1 MKTRLACILALTL
14 SCTSTA
20 TFAQPK
26 MCPHLVSPVCALT
39 KAAKRSTFNNSCEAD
54 TSGAKVL
61 HDGACEGGDVCS
73 MIYTPVCATD
83 PATGKEK
90 TYSSS
95 CVAEHA
101 NAAYSHNG
109 TCKP

>member
-1 MKTRLACILALTL
+1 MKIRLACILALML
-14 SCTSTA
+14 SCLSTA
-20 TFAQPK
+20 TFAEPK

-39 KAAKRSTFNNSCEAD
+39 KDAKRSTFNNSCEAD
-54 TSGAKVL
+54 ASSAKVL

-101 NAAYSHNG
+101 NAAYTHQG
-109 TCKP
+109 ACKP

>member
-1 MKTRLACILALTL
+1 MKTGLACILALML
-14 SCTSTA
+14 SCVSTA
-20 TFAQPK
+20 TFAEPK
-26 MCPHLVSPVCALT
+26 MCPHLVSPVCALA
-39 KAAKRSTFNNSCEAD
+39 KDAKRSTFNNSCEAD
-54 TSGAKVL
+54 ASGAKVL

-95 CVAEHA
+95 CVAEHG
-101 NAAYSHNG
+101 NAAHVHDG
-109 TCKP
+109 ECKA

>member
-1 MKTRLACILALTL
+1 MKTKLACILALTI
-14 SCTSTA
+14 SGSPTVA
-20 TFAQPK
+20 FAQPK

-39 KAAKRSTFNNSCEAD
+39 KDAKRSTFNNSCEAD
-54 TSGAKVL
+54 ASSARVL

-83 PATGKEK
+83 PATGREK

-101 NAAYSHNG
+101 DAAYTHDG
-109 TCKP
+109 ACKP